1 MIGQATQTIF
11 TRVYVLFLM
20 TIYFWFFTL
29 LGLVVFGIGPAL
41 HVVTELFMENQW
53 ASQRYRFKSSWQ
65 LFKQDFWHVNRN
77 AWVFI
82 GVILILMYN
91 LYLSTQL
98 NYAWMVMVQFLIIF
112 GITLTFCVG
121 IFTLLLRARYEV
133 SMYNAVKLAF
143 AQFFSSFY
151 QLLFFIT
158 ATIAIVLAAKKWPG
172 LILFFLPGTYVVLAD
187 WLSRGWYQKIDR
199 QLKVA

>member
-11 TRVYVLFLM
+11 TKVYVLFLM
-20 TIYFWFFTL
+20 TIYFWFYTL
-29 LGLVVFGIGPAL
+29 LGLVVFGIVPAL

-53 ASQRYRFKSSWQ
+53 VYQRYRFKSGWQ
-65 LFKQDFWHVNRN
+65 LFRQDFWRVNRN
-77 AWVFI
+77 AWGFI
-82 GVILILMYN
+82 GIILILMYS

-98 NYAWMVMVQFLIIF
+98 NFAWMVMIQFLIIF

-133 SMYNAVKLAF
+133 SMRNAVKLAC

-151 QLLFFIT
+151 QLLFFIA

-172 LILFFLPGTYVVLAD
+172 LILFFLPGTYVVLAN